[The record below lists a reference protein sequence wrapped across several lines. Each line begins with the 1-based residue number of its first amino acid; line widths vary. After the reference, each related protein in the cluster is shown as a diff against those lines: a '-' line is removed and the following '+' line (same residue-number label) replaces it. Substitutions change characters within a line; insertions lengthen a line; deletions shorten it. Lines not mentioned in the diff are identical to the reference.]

1 MYDLNVL
8 WYSSGA
14 SQMEMKKMIIFLSE
28 LGYDTIALNYMV
40 YGKITK
46 KIINPIQLDIVQCK
60 KPMRILSRVTVILD
74 EGSQNYNLYSAT
86 DTFDIL
92 AVRPT
97 SEKMFQHAC
106 TSMDVDIIS
115 LDMSQRLPFYI
126 KHSTVSVAITRGI
139 RLEICYASGISDTN
153 CRRHLICNA
162 SALVHATRGKGIIIS
177 SEASNLM
184 FCRGGYDII
193 NLSTFWGLSQEKGRN
208 AIGKEARS
216 VIIHGEARK
225 NACKGVIKMVED
237 KILQKKRNLEEDQVH
252 EINKKKMMD

>member
-8 WYSSGA
+8 WYGSGA
-14 SQMEMKKMIIFLSE
+14 SQTEMKKMIIFLSE
-28 LGYDTIALNYMV
+28 LGYSTIALNYMV

-46 KIINPIQLDIVQCK
+46 KIVNPIQLDIVQCK
-60 KPMRILSRVTVILD
+60 KPMRILSRVTVVLD
-74 EGSQNYNLYSAT
+74 EG
-86 DTFDIL
+86 
-92 AVRPT
+92 
-97 SEKMFQHAC
+97 EKMFQHAC
-106 TSMDVDIIS
+106 SSMDVDIIS

-162 SALVHATRGKGIIIS
+162 SALVHATRGKGIVIS

-237 KILQKKRNLEEDQVH
+237 KLLQKKRNLEEDSVH
-252 EINKKKMMD
+252 EINKKKMIDA